1 MIKIRNIYVLS
12 DMIDVSSAPEEIKIL
27 PYGDVKS
34 RKGPFKVDK
43 ESYDLIFQ
51 YFTERGLDIVIDY
64 EHQTLDGMQA
74 PAAGWIKN
82 LSYKINDGIYAI
94 VEWTEKAKEYLKN
107 KEYRYLSPVIL
118 KRKEDG
124 RAVQLH
130 SVGLTNTP
138 AIDGMEAIINKLDDG
153 GNKMDLKEIAKAL
166 GLAEDA
172 TIEQILEAI
181 QTINANVSSKAMK
194 DEEKTVAC
202 KEVLEALELKEDAT
216 VAEVKGKIITLKN
229 PAGYVSTEEF
239 MKLKATIE
247 KKEGNDL
254 VQIALS
260 EGKITPAQKEWAEQT
275 ALKDPEG
282 FKSFLKTAPA
292 VVDLKEINYKKEEKK
307 PNSELE
313 LSINKMLGISTEDV
327 KKYGG
332 EK

>member
-1 MIKIRNIYVLS
+1 
-12 DMIDVSSAPEEIKIL
+12 MIDVSSAPEEIKIL

-34 RKGPFKVDK
+34 RKGPFRVDK
-43 ESYDLIFQ
+43 ESYDCMFK
-51 YFTERGLDIVIDY
+51 YFTERGLDLVIDY
-64 EHQTLDGMQA
+64 EHQTLEGVQA

-82 LSYKINDGIYAI
+82 LSYKVNDGIYAT

-124 RAVQLH
+124 KAVQLH

-153 GNKMDLKEIAKAL
+153 GKEMDLKQIALAL

-172 TIEQILEAI
+172 TIEQIVEAI
-181 QTINANVSSKAMK
+181 KALITNAEAMK

-216 VAEVKGKIITLKN
+216 VAEVKGKIIALKN

-239 MKLKATIE
+239 LKLKNSIE
-247 KKEGNDL
+247 KKESNEL
-254 VQIALS
+254 VQVALG
-260 EGKITPAQKEWAEQT
+260 EGKITPAQKAWAEQI

-282 FKSFLKTAPA
+282 FKEFLKNAPV
-292 VVDLKEINYKKEEKK
+292 VVDLKELNYKKEERKDN
-307 PNSELE
+307 PELE
-313 LSINKMLGISTEDV
+313 MSINKMLGINAEDV

>member
-1 MIKIRNIYVLS
+1 
-12 DMIDVSSAPEEIKIL
+12 MIDVSSVPAEIKIL
-27 PYGDVKS
+27 PYGNVES

-43 ESYDLIFQ
+43 ESYDLIAQ
-51 YFTERGLDIVIDY
+51 YFKERRLDIVIDY
-64 EHQTLDGMQA
+64 EHQTLEGTQA
-74 PAAGWIKN
+74 PAAGWIKK
-82 LSYKINDGIYAI
+82 LSYKENDGIYAT

-138 AIDGMEAIINKLDDG
+138 AIDGMEAIINKLDG
-153 GNKMDLKEIAKAL
+153 GNEMDLKQIAQAL

-181 QTINANVSSKAMK
+181 RALGAMK
-194 DEEKTVAC
+194 NEQNTVAC
-202 KEVLEALELKEDAT
+202 KEVLEALELKDDAT
-216 VAEVKGKIITLKN
+216 VAEVKGKIIALKN

-239 MKLKATIE
+239 LKLKASIE
-247 KKEGNDL
+247 KKESNDL
-254 VQIALS
+254 VQVALS
-260 EGKITPAQKEWAEQT
+260 EGKITPAQKAWAEQI

-282 FKSFLKTAPA
+282 FKEFLKNAPV
-292 VVDLKEINYKKEEKK
+292 VVDLKVVNYKKEEKK
-307 PNSELE
+307 KNPELE
-313 LSINKMLGISTEDV
+313 LSINKMLGINAEDV

-332 EK
+332 EE

>member
-1 MIKIRNIYVLS
+1 MV
-12 DMIDVSSAPEEIKIL
+12 DVSSVPAEIKIL
-27 PYGDVKS
+27 PYGNVES

-43 ESYDLIFQ
+43 ESYDLIMQ
-51 YFTERGLDIVIDY
+51 YFNERKLDIVIDY
-64 EHQTLDGMQA
+64 EHQTLDGAQA
-74 PAAGWIKN
+74 PAAGWIKK
-82 LSYKINDGIYAI
+82 LSFKDNDGIYAT

-172 TIEQILEAI
+172 TLEQIVTAI
-181 QTINANVSSKAMK
+181 QTLNTNANAMK
-194 DEEKTVAC
+194 DEQKTVAC
-202 KEVLEALELKEDAT
+202 KEVLEALELKEGAT
-216 VAEVKGKIITLKN
+216 VAEVKGKIIALKN

-239 MKLKATIE
+239 LKLKETIE
-247 KKEGNDL
+247 KKESNDL
-254 VQIALS
+254 VQVALS
-260 EGKITPAQKEWAEQT
+260 EGKITPAQKSWAEQI

-282 FKSFLKTAPA
+282 FKEFLKNAPV
-292 VVDLKEINYKKEEKK
+292 VVDLKVVNYKKEERKND
-307 PNSELE
+307 PELE
-313 LSINKMLGISTEDV
+313 ISINKMLGIDSEDV